1 MVIATASA
9 TGPGSRNRGF
19 LANETAA
26 TAVEFALVAA
36 PFLALI
42 VAIIQTFLVIF
53 ASQLLETV
61 VSQSARG
68 ILTGQVQSAG
78 LSQNQFATQV
88 CEQVRI
94 LFNCSNLM
102 IDVETYSSFSGTNT
116 GSAFP
121 QTNSSLPNLTF
132 NPQGQVTNTW
142 QYSPGTTGQVVVV
155 RVMYQWPV
163 FGGPLGFNLSNLPNG
178 NRLIMAAAAFQN
190 EPP

>member
-1 MVIATASA
+1 VITTASA
-9 TGPGSRNRGF
+9 TGPGGHRRRGF
-19 LANETAA
+19 LADEHAA

-61 VSQSARG
+61 VTQSSRQ
-68 ILTGQVQSAG
+68 ILTGQAQTAG
-78 LSQNQFATQV
+78 TTQIGFAAQV
-88 CEQVRI
+88 CNQVRI
-94 LFNCSNLM
+94 LFNCNNLM
-102 IDVETYSSFSGTNT
+102 IDVETYSSFSATNI

-121 QTNSSLPNLTF
+121 QTNSTLPALTF
-132 NPQGQVTNTW
+132 NAQGQVTNTW
-142 QYSPGTTGQVVVV
+142 QYSPGSTGSVVVV

-163 FGGPLGFNLSNLPNG
+163 FGGPLGFNLANLPNG

>member
-1 MVIATASA
+1 MITASA
-9 TGPGSRNRGF
+9 TGPGRHRRRGF
-19 LANETAA
+19 LADEHAA

-42 VAIIQTFLVIF
+42 VGIIQTFLVLF

-61 VSQSARG
+61 VTQSSRQ
-68 ILTGQVQSAG
+68 ILTNQAQTAG
-78 LSQNQFATQV
+78 LSQSQFATQV
-88 CEQVRI
+88 CDQVRI

-116 GSAFP
+116 GTAFP
-121 QTNSSLPNLTF
+121 QTNSTLPALTF
-132 NPQGQVTNTW
+132 NAQGQVTNTW
-142 QYSPGTTGQVVVV
+142 QYSPGATGDVVVV

>member
-1 MVIATASA
+1 MVATASA
-9 TGPGSRNRGF
+9 TGPDRHRGRGF
-19 LANETAA
+19 LADEHAA

-42 VAIIQTFLVIF
+42 VGIIQTFLVIF

-61 VSQSARG
+61 VAQSSRQ
-68 ILTGQVQSAG
+68 ILTGQAQSAG
-78 LSQNQFATQV
+78 TTQLGFAAQV
-88 CEQVRI
+88 CDQVRI
-94 LFNCSNLM
+94 LFNCNNLM

-116 GSAFP
+116 GSPFP
-121 QTNSSLPNLTF
+121 QTNSTLPALTF
-132 NPQGQVTNTW
+132 NAQGQVTNTW
-142 QYSPGTTGQVVVV
+142 QYSPGATGDVVVV

>member
-1 MVIATASA
+1 MIATASA
-9 TGPGSRNRGF
+9 TGPGSRRGF
-19 LANETAA
+19 LADETAA
-26 TAVEFALVAA
+26 TAVEFGLVAA

-116 GSAFP
+116 GSPFP
-121 QTNSSLPNLTF
+121 QTNSTLPALTF
-132 NPQGQVTNTW
+132 NAQGQVTNTW
-142 QYSPGTTGQVVVV
+142 QYSPGATGDVVVV

>member
-1 MVIATASA
+1 VITATSA
-9 TGPGSRNRGF
+9 TGPGRHRRRGL
-19 LANETAA
+19 LADESAA

-42 VAIIQTFLVIF
+42 VGIIQTFLVIF

-61 VSQSARG
+61 VSQSARS
-68 ILTGQVQSAG
+68 ILTGQTQAANTTQIG
-78 LSQNQFATQV
+78 FAAQV
-88 CEQVRI
+88 CDQVRI
-94 LFNCSNLM
+94 LFNCANLM

-121 QTNSSLPNLTF
+121 QTNSTMPALTF
-132 NPQGQVTNTW
+132 NAQGQVTNTW
-142 QYSPGTTGQVVVV
+142 QYSPGTTGSVVVV

-163 FGGPLGFNLSNLPNG
+163 FGGPLGFTLSNLPNG

>member
-1 MVIATASA
+1 VITASA
-9 TGPGSRNRGF
+9 TGPGRDRRCGF
-19 LANETAA
+19 LADEHAA

-42 VAIIQTFLVIF
+42 VGIIQTFLVLF

-61 VSQSARG
+61 VTQSSRQ
-68 ILTGQVQSAG
+68 ILTNQAQAAG
-78 LSQNQFATQV
+78 LSQSQFATQV
-88 CEQVRI
+88 CDQVRI

-116 GSAFP
+116 GTAFP
-121 QTNSSLPNLTF
+121 QTNSTLPALTF
-132 NPQGQVTNTW
+132 NAQGQVTNNW
-142 QYSPGTTGQVVVV
+142 QYSPGATGDVVVV